1 MGMVH
6 RLLVSLTALLTAA
19 LVAFPSASSAAPSC
33 AEGPETVGTT
43 IVGTPCADVIRLP
56 RAVTTVLGEGGDD
69 RLYGQRGNDRL
80 FGGEGTDR
88 LYGGIGDDQLRGGP
102 GDDLL
107 SGGFG
112 ADSLD
117 GEGDDDLARGDA
129 TIDAIGDS
137 GGGEDTLSFAT
148 GATPGFPNT
157 GTFFT
162 DAGFPAGAA
171 GRGVYVNL
179 EQGFA
184 NNGLAPSGG
193 GVDQPLE
200 PATDFGDFE
209 TVIGTP
215 FPDYIVGTAGPET
228 LHGGGGADLIDGN
241 GGGDVAHGGAD
252 GDGCVGVAVEDCE
265 FNDEQIGLREPGA
278 IAAGVMAPDSGT
290 APGLYLVG
298 SDEGDRVTASYTPNA
313 ATPDPDDGTAAF
325 SLAAGSEG
333 QFDTSPGAAGG
344 CAAPSEG
351 TVACQLPEPPDS
363 ILLAGL
369 EGDDVLLAPAL
380 PEAVS
385 IVLLG
390 NEDADQLAAGDTEDA
405 LIDGAGDDTAAAGG
419 RDDALPNNGG
429 ADQLDAGPGEDLF
442 VSNAVCDGD
451 VLNGGADR
459 DNANWANFGTG
470 VAIDMGAETAGLIG
484 PQGEPRCTTPA
495 QLTTLQGM
503 EDIEGT
509 NVGDNLL
516 GDSGPNQLLGRAG
529 SDNYLAGAGND
540 HLLANSGDSDPIVDC
555 GEGFDTALIDFAA
568 AFTDG
573 PPVGCESVEERAPNS
588 FRPPDTPPDPEPEP
602 EPEPEPPVPPQDAPP
617 PAPGPVLPPVSGPV
631 PPQQP
636 DRTPPATRLGRRPSA
651 LLFATGERR
660 RVAFA
665 FSASEAGARFR
676 CRLDR
681 RPFRPCGSLR
691 AYLVPPGRH
700 AFRVFAIDA
709 AGNRD
714 PSPAL
719 FRFRV
724 RSR

>member
-1 MGMVH
+1 MSY
-6 RLLVSLTALLTAA
+6 RLLVSLATSLFVALT
-19 LVAFPSASSAAPSC
+19 VFPSAGSAAPSC

-43 IVGTPCADVIRLP
+43 IIGTPCADVIRLP
-56 RAVTTVLGEGGDD
+56 RSVTTVLGEGGDD
-69 RLYGQRGNDRL
+69 RLYGQRGNDSL
-80 FGGEGTDR
+80 FGGEGADR
-88 LYGGIGDDQLRGGP
+88 LFGGIGDDRLRGGS

-117 GEGDDDLARGDA
+117 GEGNDDLARGDA

-148 GATPGFPNT
+148 GATPGFPNS
-157 GTFFT
+157 GSFFT
-162 DAGFPAGAA
+162 DAGFPAGAT
-171 GRGVYVNL
+171 GRGVYVDLN
-179 EQGFA
+179 QDFA

-193 GVDQPLE
+193 GVDEPLE
-200 PATDFGDFE
+200 PATDFGNFE

-215 FPDYIVGTAGPET
+215 FPDYIVGTAGAET
-228 LHGGGGADLIDGN
+228 FYGGGGGDLIDGN
-241 GGGDVAHGGAD
+241 GGGDIAHGGAD

-265 FNDEQIGLREPGA
+265 SGDEEIGPRNPGA
-278 IAAGVMAPDSGT
+278 IAAGVMAPETGT

-298 SDEGDRVTASYTPNA
+298 SNQDDRVTASYATNA
-313 ATPDPDDGTAAF
+313 ATLDPDDGTATF
-325 SLAAGSEG
+325 SLTAGSEG
-333 QFDTSPGAAGG
+333 QFDLSPGAAGG
-344 CAAPSEG
+344 CAPPSGG
-351 TVACQLPEPPDS
+351 TIACAVPEPPDS

-369 EGDDVLLAPAL
+369 EGDDVLLAPVF
-380 PEAVS
+380 PETVS

-390 NEDADQLAAGDTEDA
+390 NEDADDLTTGDTEDA
-405 LIDGAGDDTAAAGG
+405 LIDGAGDDTASAGG

-451 VLNGGADR
+451 LLEGGADR
-459 DNANWANFGTG
+459 DNANWANFGSG
-470 VAIDMGAETAGLIG
+470 VAIDMAEETAGLIG
-484 PQGEPRCTTPA
+484 PQGEPDCATAA
-495 QLTTLQGM
+495 QLTTLRAI

-509 NVGDNLL
+509 NGADNLL
-516 GDSGPNQLLGRAG
+516 GDSGSNQLLGRAG
-529 SDNYLAGAGND
+529 SDNYFAGAGND
-540 HLLANSGDSDPIVDC
+540 HLLANSGDSDPTVDC

-568 AFTDG
+568 AETDG
-573 PPVGCESVEERAPNS
+573 PPVDCESVEERAPNS
-588 FRPPDTPPDPEPEP
+588 FRPPDTPPDPEP
-602 EPEPEPPVPPQDAPP
+602 VPPQVAPP
-617 PAPGPVLPPVSGPV
+617 PASVRVPPVRR
-631 PPQQP
+631 
-636 DRTPPATRLGRRPSA
+636 DRTPPATGLSRHPRSLLFTAGRR
-651 LLFATGERR
+651 L

-665 FSASEAGARFR
+665 FNASEPGIRFR

-681 RPFRPCGSLR
+681 RPFRPCRSPR
-691 AYLVPPGRH
+691 AYLVFPGH
-700 AFRVFAIDA
+700 HTFRVFAIDT